1 MASMKV
7 TPNNLGEA
15 IAQVL
20 EEYGDEVTKDM
31 DEVTKKVGRVGVKA
45 LKSAS
50 AVFGGS
56 GRYRKSWTSKLETER
71 YGSTVTLYSTVPG
84 LPHLLEHGHAN
95 RGGGRTPGRTHIAP
109 VEQELIKEFEE
120 QIRKAVSS

>member
-1 MASMKV
+1 MKV

-20 EEYGDEVTKDM
+20 EEYGDEVTKNM
-31 DEVTKKVGRVGVKA
+31 DEVTKAVGKVGVKA

-50 AVFGGS
+50 NIFGGS
-56 GRYRKSWTSKLETER
+56 GKYRKSWTSKLEKER
-71 YGSTVTLYSTVPG
+71 YGSTVILYSTVPG
-84 LPHLLEHGHAN
+84 LPHLLENGHAN

-109 VEQELIKEFEE
+109 VEEELIKEFEE